1 MDEQCENDV
10 VECTNSKEISS
21 NTTADVKATTS
32 KARWILIYSL
42 FLGIFFVFLFYKKS
56 LGISYF
62 LFLLFMYGF
71 FFWVL
76 RKKISFQW
84 NFGWIVMISVLLL
97 SLSFGYHSNVLL
109 LYINFLLIPFLF
121 VVSILL
127 ISRQHVYKWSQFEFV
142 AEAIKNVFQLP
153 FEYIFYPFKIQWSD
167 FQNKSSKE
175 TRNTIKNVCIGI
187 FISIPLLLIVVWL
200 LSSADVVFGEQLSSF
215 LEHFQNIPLV
225 DIVWQMILVF
235 LVTIMVFSVL
245 WSVWSKKQ
253 SKRSSYFPVASFSP
267 KVDSAILLPILLS
280 LCLVYFLFSWIQ
292 FAYLFGS
299 FSYSLPEGITYSQYA
314 REGFAQLIFV
324 SIINYVLLLISTSR
338 KGDEKHGIHFII
350 KGFNT
355 LLVVFTLVLLVS
367 SYLRI
372 TLYEAA
378 YGYTYLRILTQVFIV
393 YLFMHFVMMLCRVW
407 ISTFSLMKTFFVLSL
422 IAILFV
428 NFMGIDATI
437 AEKNFQRY
445 ITTGEFDSDYFT
457 TLSFDAIAEYIEFV
471 KKEPWV
477 KDIRFFQQFDDK
489 LRKVQLNSKDIAI
502 PWQSFNWS
510 KYKAKK
516 AIDAY
521 LRLPITTSKKISAY
535 SQSPQLLQDDKWI
548 YFVEKNGLYKI
559 QHQGTTSVEILN
571 ESYFS
576 PFYLAGDWIYYSL
589 RPASDRYGLFKI
601 KIDGSENQKIHE
613 NRSTEIIVQ
622 KDWVYYISE
631 NVLYKMKTDGTEKTY
646 LQNYIRNIN
655 IIGDWIYYIHSAD
668 GICKIRMD
676 GTENTMI
683 FPAQAKYMVVVDDW
697 IFYSVQDSLATVK
710 TDGTHQREIIPL
722 DTLFLQFDHD
732 WLYFSNLDD
741 QAQLYKVRIDGTD
754 LVQLSNNFPLGLS
767 IIDEWVYY
775 IDEHDIRRVRKDGNY
790 DEVFKYEK
798 FARIEHSFEHK
809 VQDDEKRQ

>member
-1 MDEQCENDV
+1 MDEQCENDL
-10 VECTNSKEISS
+10 VEFTTGKEISS
-21 NTTADVKATTS
+21 NTPADIKVTTS
-32 KARWILIYSL
+32 KALWVLIYSL
-42 FLGIFFVFLFYKKS
+42 FLGILFVFLFYKKS
-56 LGISYF
+56 LGISYL

-84 NFGWIVMISVLLL
+84 NFGWIVMICVLLL

-121 VVSILL
+121 VASILL
-127 ISRQHVYKWSQFEFV
+127 ISKQHVYKWSQFAFIS
-142 AEAIKNVFQLP
+142 EAIKNAFQLP
-153 FEYIFYPFKIQWSD
+153 FEYIFYPFKIHWFD
-167 FQNKSSKE
+167 YQNKSSKR
-175 TRNTIKNVCIGI
+175 TCNAVKNVWFGI
-187 FISIPLLLIVVWL
+187 FISIPLLFIVVWL
-200 LSSADVVFGEQLSSF
+200 LSSADVVFSEQLSSF
-215 LEHFQNIPLV
+215 LMHFQNIHLV
-225 DIVWQMILVF
+225 DIVWQIILVF

-253 SKRSSYFPVASFSP
+253 SKRSSYVPTESFSP
-267 KVDSAILLPILLS
+267 KVDSVILLPILLS

-324 SIINYVLLLISTSR
+324 SIINYVLLLISTFR
-338 KGDEKHGIHFII
+338 KDDEKHGIHVII

-355 LLVVFTLVLLVS
+355 LLVAFTVVLLVS

-393 YLFMHFVMMLCRVW
+393 YLFVHFIMMLCKVW
-407 ISTFSLMKTFFVLSL
+407 IPSFSLMKTFFILSL

-445 ITTGEFDSDYFT
+445 ITTGEFDSNHFA

-471 KKEPWV
+471 KKDPWV
-477 KDIRFFQQFDDK
+477 KDIMFFQQFDEK
-489 LRKVQLNSKDIAI
+489 LRKVQLNSKDII
-502 PWQSFNWS
+502 TPWQSFNGS

-521 LRLPITTSKKISAY
+521 LGLPITTSQKISAY

-548 YFVEKNGLYKI
+548 YYVEKNGLYKI
-559 QHQGTTSVEILN
+559 QHYGTTSVEILN

-589 RPASDRYGLFKI
+589 NRPYDPFGLFKI
-601 KIDGSENQKIHE
+601 KIDSSENQKIHE
-613 NRSTEIIVQ
+613 DRSTEIIVQ
-622 KDWVYYISE
+622 EDWIYTISN

-655 IIGDWIYYIHSAD
+655 IIDDWIYYIHSAD
-668 GICKIRMD
+668 GICKIRTD

-683 FPAQAKYMVVVDDW
+683 FPAQAKCMVVVDDW
-697 IFYSVQDSLATVK
+697 VFYSVQDSLAKVN
-710 TDGTHQREIIPL
+710 TDGTHQEEILPL
-722 DTLFLQFDHD
+722 DTLFLEFDHD

-754 LVQLSNNFPLGLS
+754 LIKLSNNFPLGLS

-775 IDEHDIRRVRKDGNY
+775 IDEHDIRRVQKDGNY

-798 FARIEHSFEHK
+798 FARIESSFEHK
-809 VQDDEKRQ
+809 AQDDEKQ